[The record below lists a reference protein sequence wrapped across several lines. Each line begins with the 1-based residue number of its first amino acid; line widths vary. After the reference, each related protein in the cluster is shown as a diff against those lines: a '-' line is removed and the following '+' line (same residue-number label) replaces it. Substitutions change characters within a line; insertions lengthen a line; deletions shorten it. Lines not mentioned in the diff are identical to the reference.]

1 MATATPPEDA
11 AHKIVTRVAA
21 IRDVEPTALPPL
33 QETIDV
39 DSLDALLDG
48 QFSGTCAFTYADCE
62 VRVGGHGRIRV
73 SRRRLGDAPID
84 TAGQRRHRR
93 RN

>member
-1 MATATPPEDA
+1 MPTETPPEDA
-11 AHKIVTRVAA
+11 ARTIVTRVAA
-21 IRDVEPTALPPL
+21 IRDVELTALPPL

-48 QFSGTCAFTYADCE
+48 QFSGTCTFTYADCTI
-62 VRVGGHGRIRV
+62 RVGGHGRIRV
-73 SRRRLGDAPID
+73 SRRLDDSTID
-84 TAGQRRHRR
+84 TAGQRRQRR